1 MLPASMN
8 NYGGTPASSQPNRYE
23 LFHRRCAIHR
33 LLLMFVQAPVVIFLI
48 VLAALIDIIT
58 KTDDRVKHL
67 PKIVWILLVILLP
80 LIGSII
86 WFAVGREYA
95 PAVDRGTFG
104 DPRRRNSTDV
114 RPLPVHLGRP
124 KTTEEQLADLDDE
137 IERYNA
143 QARIDQLEAELK
155 KRRDLSE

>member
-1 MLPASMN
+1 
-8 NYGGTPASSQPNRYE
+8 
-23 LFHRRCAIHR
+23 
-33 LLLMFVQAPVVIFLI
+33 MFVLAPVVIFLI

-67 PKIVWILLVILLP
+67 PKIVWILLVIFLP

-86 WFAVGREYA
+86 WFAVGRVYT

-104 DPRRRNSTDV
+104 DPRRHSSFDV
-114 RPLPVHLGRP
+114 RPPSAHTGRP

-143 QARIDQLEAELK
+143 QARIDQLESELK
-155 KRRDLSE
+155 KRRDPSE